1 MITIYIPGLPLKSY
15 EYRRGDA
22 QVIHDD
28 KKNAIIIDGGE
39 PDLSNKIIA
48 YCKNNGITH
57 VTLICTHWH
66 YDHDIGILAILNVA
80 GIFVDKLIC
89 PPPSELAG
97 LGDPDATEDRARGNR
112 RIARA
117 QQLSKPIM
125 YPEAGKTTTIQVGD
139 IKCNIWRRKAN
150 KNDFNDYEVNNTSI
164 QTYFP
169 DLYYLTGGDMINSEY
184 YLATKPGTVKV
195 FKIWHHG
202 NACSDSNCKTL
213 KAMGASLCWYNNWE
227 KSGVG
232 IGASNFSKY
241 GAGNTKRYFTTLRTD
256 SDIVMTAQNGVLT
269 VQKGASKWTYTVPYK
284 GEATSGWKH
293 GESGWW
299 YQYEDGTY
307 AVGWKELPWSG
318 GKDWFY
324 FNKNGIMLTGWYY
337 DEGLKAWYY
346 LDPETGRMLKNG
358 PIHVDGYWYYLDG
371 YGRMR
376 TGWYDPG
383 DGYRYL
389 EEDPTK
395 NLGHMYVST
404 EATIEIHATKKFVFD
419 GYGIAKEVTE

>member
-1 MITIYIPGLPLKSY
+1 
-15 EYRRGDA
+15 
-22 QVIHDD
+22 
-28 KKNAIIIDGGE
+28 
-39 PDLSNKIIA
+39 
-48 YCKNNGITH
+48 
-57 VTLICTHWH
+57 
-66 YDHDIGILAILNVA
+66 
-80 GIFVDKLIC
+80 
-89 PPPSELAG
+89 
-97 LGDPDATEDRARGNR
+97 
-112 RIARA
+112 
-117 QQLSKPIM
+117 
-125 YPEAGKTTTIQVGD
+125 
-139 IKCNIWRRKAN
+139 
-150 KNDFNDYEVNNTSI
+150 
-164 QTYFP
+164 
-169 DLYYLTGGDMINSEY
+169 
-184 YLATKPGTVKV
+184 
-195 FKIWHHG
+195 
-202 NACSDSNCKTL
+202 
-213 KAMGASLCWYNNWE
+213 MGASLCWYNNWE

-256 SDIVMTAQNGVLT
+256 SDIVMIAQNGVLT
-269 VQKGASKWTYTVPYK
+269 VQKGAGKWTYTVPYK

-358 PIHVDGYWYYLDG
+358 PINVNGYWYYLDG

-389 EEDPTK
+389 EEDPAK